1 MDALYIPTAVLAG
14 FDWGPRGMTIIAG
27 NDLNDFAQVCRG
39 SGVVGSHLQVAVDGV
54 VAQRRR
60 YGYLDWRFRSTR
72 SSRTVPR
79 LAADCST
86 GRDLLAA

>member
-27 NDLNDFAQVCRG
+27 NDLNYFAQVCRG
-39 SGVVGSHLQVAVDGV
+39 SGVVNVQVAVDGV
-54 VAQRRR
+54 IPQRRR
-60 YGYLDWRFRSTR
+60 CGYRDWPFRSTR

-79 LAADCST
+79 LAADCSP